1 MLKSALESE
10 SVLHQRLEFCTSS
23 QQGRA
28 PITSGSKVTGIRR
41 RMAEDTT
48 GTRDI
53 GLARHLSARDGC
65 RRTTMVS
72 VSMMV
77 IGRMEIAGWNTI
89 TGGTITE
96 AGITTIASSL
106 LH

>member
-10 SVLHQRLEFCTSS
+10 SVLHQRLEFCTQS
-23 QQGRA
+23 QQGQGRN
-28 PITSGSKVTGIRR
+28 ISGSKVTGIRR

-48 GTRDI
+48 GTKDI

-65 RRTTMVS
+65 HRTTMVS
-72 VSMMV
+72 VSTMV
-77 IGRMEIAGWNTI
+77 IGRMEVAGQNTI
-89 TGGTITE
+89 TGGTMTE